1 MGGGGGRVSDKH
13 LTQNSGLLN
22 NLLPGDTVLADRG
35 FDIKESVGLYCATL
49 VLPAFTKGKRQ
60 LSGIE
65 VEQTR
70 KIANVR
76 IHVERVIG
84 NLRQKYSFLGTTQ
97 PIDHSVCKAGEG
109 STTLDKIVTVCCSLT
124 NLCNSVVPN

>member
-1 MGGGGGRVSDKH
+1 M
-13 LTQNSGLLN
+13 
-22 NLLPGDTVLADRG
+22 LADRG

-97 PIDHSVCKAGEG
+97 SIDHLVCKAGEG

-124 NLCNSVVPN
+124 NLCNSVVPTD